1 VRKLCNTCK
10 RQGDDGRWHPV
21 GCDACGH
28 SGYKGRTGVYELMV
42 VDDAV
47 RALIHSRA
55 SESELI
61 AAARAG
67 GLRSM
72 REDGERLVA
81 TGVTSLEELL
91 RVTRD

>member
-1 VRKLCNTCK
+1 
-10 RQGDDGRWHPV
+10 
-21 GCDACGH
+21 
-28 SGYKGRTGVYELMV
+28 VYELMV

-47 RALIHSRA
+47 RGLIHGKA
-55 SESELI
+55 SEDALI

-81 TGVTSLEELL
+81 TGVTSLEELM